1 MQWNWTT
8 YASTG
13 SRDQRGALAFN
24 LLPLLRSTGET
35 TWCITRRA
43 VERFLRD
50 RVDNTLELLQVVF
63 FLVLF
68 LRSLFH
74 WAAKPLIAD
83 TSFVLSA
90 SSNLSASFSFVSE
103 SRKSLL
109 PGPKS
114 TDHKDLAVILTGE
127 QFCIPTNLFEYL
139 YVRIPMDAMLSNQT
153 WLGVLQDNPK
163 RSEEIKSKIHSKM
176 RCITY
181 KLLKE
186 LWDDT
191 TY

>member
-1 MQWNWTT
+1 MIGLIIPSSSFKLCFSS
-8 YASTG
+8 YSSFEASSTG
-13 SRDQRGALAFN
+13 QPSHTMA
-24 LLPLLRSTGET
+24 S
-35 TWCITRRA
+35 
-43 VERFLRD
+43 
-50 RVDNTLELLQVVF
+50 
-63 FLVLF
+63 
-68 LRSLFH
+68 
-74 WAAKPLIAD
+74 LIAD
-83 TSFVLSA
+83 TSFVSSA
-90 SSNLSASFSFVSE
+90 SPNLSASFSFVSE
-103 SRKSLL
+103 SRKSL

-114 TDHKDLAVILTGE
+114 IDHKNLAVILTGE
-127 QFCIPTNLFEYL
+127 QFCVPTNLFEYL

-153 WLGVLQDNPK
+153 WLGVLQDNPQ